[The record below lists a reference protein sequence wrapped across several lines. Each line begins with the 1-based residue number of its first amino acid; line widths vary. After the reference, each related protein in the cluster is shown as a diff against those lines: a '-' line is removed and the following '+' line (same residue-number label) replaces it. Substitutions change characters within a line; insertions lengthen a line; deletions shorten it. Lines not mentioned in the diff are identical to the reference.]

1 MAQKLFRD
9 PLYDYIAIDKDSWLL
24 KLLNCPEVQRLRYI
38 NQLGLSQFTYP
49 GASHSRF
56 SHTLGVFHV
65 MTQCLEYLEKDYM
78 NDFGPGDKDALLA
91 AALLHDIGHG
101 PFSHA
106 TESFF
111 GKHEVRSVEIINS
124 TESAVNKVL
133 REEVD
138 KNLPAKVAALIT
150 KKSLKGFPD
159 ILFWQKSLISSQLD
173 MDRLDYL
180 RRDALCSGVEYG
192 NFDCFRIIHTMQL
205 EKKVIKGKQE
215 EILVVW
221 PDKSKYAL
229 EEYIFARFYMYQSV
243 YYHHTTKGFELLLQK
258 ILERAKNLASC
269 EDKTFNR
276 HILPTLRPF
285 LIPGQQPKPNDFLYL
300 TDHILMA
307 QVTLWQNDRDK
318 ILSDLAHRLLF
329 RTGLSWTP
337 LQGTEMELDV
347 NKIIAVRNYLEKQG
361 KDHNYYFFKDSLKA
375 LVYEPYRSV
384 SATEEQSSVTSIILY
399 DSSWPEAKFKEISDV
414 PGLQRLKAITE
425 DKSSPIMRYY
435 FPKEHEKQIKKMLS

>member
-24 KLLNCPEVQRLRYI
+24 KLINCPEVQRLRYI

-49 GASHSRF
+49 GATHSRF
-56 SHTLGVFHV
+56 SHSLGVFHV

-138 KNLPAKVAALIT
+138 KNLPAKVAALIA

-180 RRDALCSGVEYG
+180 RRDALCSGAEYG

-337 LQGTEMELDV
+337 LQGTEMELDLD
-347 NKIIAVRNYLEKQG
+347 KIIAVRNYLEKQG
-361 KDHNYYFFKDSLKA
+361 KDHNYYFFKDRPKA

-414 PGLQRLKAITE
+414 PELQRLKAITE

>member
-56 SHTLGVFHV
+56 SHSLGVFHV

-138 KNLPAKVAALIT
+138 KNLPAKVAALIA

-180 RRDALCSGVEYG
+180 RRDALCSGAEYG

-347 NKIIAVRNYLEKQG
+347 DKIIAVRNYLEKQG
-361 KDHNYYFFKDSLKA
+361 KDHNYYFFKDRPKA

-435 FPKEHEKQIKKMLS
+435 FPKEHEKQIKKLLS

>member
-1 MAQKLFRD
+1 MIKT
-9 PLYDYIAIDKDSWLL
+9 LYLL
-24 KLLNCPEVQRLRYI
+24 
-38 NQLGLSQFTYP
+38 QLCCT
-49 GASHSRF
+49 
-56 SHTLGVFHV
+56 TL
-65 MTQCLEYLEKDYM
+65 
-78 NDFGPGDKDALLA
+78 
-91 AALLHDIGHG
+91 GHG

-138 KNLPAKVAALIT
+138 KNLPAKVAALIA

-180 RRDALCSGVEYG
+180 RRDALCSGAEYG

-347 NKIIAVRNYLEKQG
+347 DKIIAVRNYLEKQG
-361 KDHNYYFFKDSLKA
+361 KDHNYYFFKDRPKA